1 MSVKRKIAQ
10 NKTTNKTKE
19 QIDLKA
25 FVPRVA
31 AWLAMSRDAEATEK
45 EVERQFGLSKL
56 NSVKVVK
63 LAKEHLALAA
73 DVDLRLELG
82 KRREQLDDLLQRARA
97 VGDLNV
103 ELRTL
108 QEMSKLSNVYS
119 APTVFETSDSAE
131 SPADALARSHLEGL
145 NLTAKGLPIEE
156 LSRQIASIVLSRL
169 DASAKL
175 STSET
180 KGKRRIASRKND
192 G

>member
-156 LSRQIASIVLSRL
+156 LSRQIASNVLSRL
-169 DASAKL
+169 DAGTKI
-175 STSET
+175 STSD
-180 KGKRRIASRKND
+180 KKPKRRSSRKND
-192 G
+192 E

>member
-97 VGDLNV
+97 VGDLAV

-156 LSRQIASIVLSRL
+156 LSRQIAAIVLSKL

>member
-97 VGDLNV
+97 VGDLAV

-169 DASAKL
+169 DAGTEI
-175 STSET
+175 STSE
-180 KGKRRIASRKND
+180 KKPKRRSSRKND

>member
-1 MSVKRKIAQ
+1 
-10 NKTTNKTKE
+10 
-19 QIDLKA
+19 
-25 FVPRVA
+25 
-31 AWLAMSRDAEATEK
+31 MSRDAEATEK

-169 DASAKL
+169 DAGTKI
-175 STSET
+175 STSD
-180 KGKRRIASRKND
+180 KKPKRRSSRKND
-192 G
+192 E

>member
-97 VGDLNV
+97 VGDLAV

-119 APTVFETSDSAE
+119 APTVFETNDSAE

-156 LSRQIASIVLSRL
+156 LSRQIASIVLSKL